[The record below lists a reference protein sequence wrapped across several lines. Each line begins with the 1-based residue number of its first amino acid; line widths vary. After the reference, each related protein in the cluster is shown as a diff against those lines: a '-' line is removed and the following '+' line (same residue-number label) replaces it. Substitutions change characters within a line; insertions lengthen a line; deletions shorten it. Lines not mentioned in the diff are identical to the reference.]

1 MQNNSSESID
11 SLGGWKFHIVII
23 KKSWIYLLTLLINFS
38 TTLTVFPAVVAL
50 VKPTS
55 LGRTSKSKIEH
66 GTTLQ
71 ILSIFFR
78 NLRKTFNTK
87 YFQNLKAN
95 GNNYI
100 LFHCFVSF
108 CTILE
113 ITLVKKQQLDYNGQK
128 ISMLVDT
135 HYL

>member
-66 GTTLQ
+66 GTTL
-71 ILSIFFR
+71 
-78 NLRKTFNTK
+78 
-87 YFQNLKAN
+87 
-95 GNNYI
+95 
-100 LFHCFVSF
+100 
-108 CTILE
+108 
-113 ITLVKKQQLDYNGQK
+113 
-128 ISMLVDT
+128 
-135 HYL
+135 